1 LGAREIQSFL
11 LRNSSLAKLDIS
23 RNRLGPQRTMEI
35 AKGLTMNRSL
45 KNLRMNINRIGARG
59 AQLLAKMLINNHS
72 LEELELSYN
81 EIFNDGVQVLA
92 QGLVQNHG
100 LKRIVL
106 WYNGLED
113 AAARQ
118 LARALHQRSKQAHF
132 RNDMVQSI
140 AESQPNYFFII
151 DQNNNN
157 QSNQSPEKSSNG
169 HRSSKHHS
177 SKSKP
182 RPHPETYPICEKIV
196 DYLPVYMY
204 FEVDLSHNRRITKN
218 GINALLEVANSD
230 SIAVEGL
237 KDLLSR
243 DRRER
248 EVAALAKTSL
258 Y

>member
-1 LGAREIQSFL
+1 
-11 LRNSSLAKLDIS
+11 
-23 RNRLGPQRTMEI
+23 
-35 AKGLTMNRSL
+35 MNRSL

-140 AESQPNYFFII
+140 AESQPDYFFII
-151 DQNNNN
+151 DRNNKHH
-157 QSNQSPEKSSNG
+157 SSSKPSKSS
-169 HRSSKHHS
+169 RHHS

-218 GINALLEVANSD
+218 GINALLEVANSE
-230 SIAVEGL
+230 SIAVRGL
-237 KDLLSR
+237 KDLLAR

-248 EVAALAKTSL
+248 EIAALAKTSL

>member
-1 LGAREIQSFL
+1 MG
-11 LRNSSLAKLDIS
+11 
-23 RNRLGPQRTMEI
+23 
-35 AKGLTMNRSL
+35 
-45 KNLRMNINRIGARG
+45 
-59 AQLLAKMLINNHS
+59 
-72 LEELELSYN
+72 
-81 EIFNDGVQVLA
+81 
-92 QGLVQNHG
+92 
-100 LKRIVL
+100 
-106 WYNGLED
+106 YNGLED

-118 LARALHQRSKQAHF
+118 LARALHQRSKQTHF

-140 AESQPNYFFII
+140 AESQPDYFFIV
-151 DQNNNN
+151 DKNK
-157 QSNQSPEKSSNG
+157 QSAAPSG
-169 HRSSKHHS
+169 SKKGRHHS

-230 SIAVEGL
+230 SIAVRGL

-243 DRRER
+243 DLRER
-248 EVAALAKTSL
+248 EIAALAKTSL

>member
-1 LGAREIQSFL
+1 MG
-11 LRNSSLAKLDIS
+11 
-23 RNRLGPQRTMEI
+23 
-35 AKGLTMNRSL
+35 
-45 KNLRMNINRIGARG
+45 RG

-140 AESQPNYFFII
+140 AESQPDYFFII
-151 DQNNNN
+151 DKNGKH
-157 QSNQSPEKSSNG
+157 QSSQPSKKS
-169 HRSSKHHS
+169 RHHS

-230 SIAVEGL
+230 SIAVRGL

-248 EVAALAKTSL
+248 EIAALAKTSL

>member
-1 LGAREIQSFL
+1 
-11 LRNSSLAKLDIS
+11 
-23 RNRLGPQRTMEI
+23 
-35 AKGLTMNRSL
+35 
-45 KNLRMNINRIGARG
+45 MNINRIGARG
-59 AQLLAKMLINNHS
+59 APFLAKGVSTTPPLA
-72 LEELELSYN
+72 ELELSYN

-100 LKRIVL
+100 LRRIVL

-118 LARALHQRSKQAHF
+118 LARALHQRSKQTHF

-140 AESQPNYFFII
+140 AESQPDYFFIV
-151 DQNNNN
+151 DKNK
-157 QSNQSPEKSSNG
+157 QSRNDG
-169 HRSSKHHS
+169 GSKPKRHHA

-230 SIAVEGL
+230 AIAVRGL

-248 EVAALAKTSL
+248 EIAALAKTSL

>member
-1 LGAREIQSFL
+1 
-11 LRNSSLAKLDIS
+11 
-23 RNRLGPQRTMEI
+23 
-35 AKGLTMNRSL
+35 MNRSL
-45 KNLRMNINRIGARG
+45 KTLRMNINRIGARG
-59 AQLLAKMLINNHS
+59 AQLLAKMLINNHT

-118 LARALHQRSKQAHF
+118 LARALHQRSKQPRF
-132 RNDMVQSI
+132 RNDMVQAI
-140 AESQPNYFFII
+140 AESQPTYFFIN
-151 DQNNNN
+151 DNKLGTGTTAGGGSGNDNNNN
-157 QSNQSPEKSSNG
+157 SHSNG
-169 HRSSKHHS
+169 RSRSKHGKIH
-177 SKSKP
+177 KNKA

-204 FEVDLSHNRRITKN
+204 FEVDLSHNRRITK
-218 GINALLEVANSD
+218 GGVNALLEVANSD
-230 SIAVEGL
+230 TIAVRGL
-237 KDLLSR
+237 RDLLSR

-248 EVAALAKTSL
+248 ELAALAKTSL